1 MLLKNKELYEFGEFR
16 LDVEEHTLTR
26 SDGLKNGQLPEKAFQ
41 TLIILVR
48 NGGRLLTKQE
58 LIDQIW
64 PDSFVEE
71 NNLDKC
77 VHAIR
82 HVLGEKPGEQKFI
95 ETVRKHGYRFVA
107 AVNTLETPREE
118 PASLLDSEF
127 LTEATAFKTHSPST
141 ISTTTT
147 QSGASVVSAKW
158 DLEDDGK
165 IGQENGS
172 HENQIVTG
180 PQPAFEPKRKL
191 RTTKRSIVVAILL
204 LVGVAAT
211 IYFTIVR
218 STDSTAVAG
227 TKSIAVLPFRPVN
240 TANRDELYEIGI
252 ADSLINRLS
261 STEGFLVRPL
271 SAVRRYADL
280 ELDPIAAGHEQKVDY
295 VLAPYYQLADGKIRI
310 TAQLIDV
317 ATGRTEQSYDFA
329 KDVSGVFALQ
339 DAVAD
344 ELRNKL
350 AVKFVTG
357 PGGPPIKRGTN
368 NEEAY
373 RLYQLAMA
381 LVAKGGQDNTQ
392 AAIGYLD
399 KAVAL
404 DPNYARAWA
413 GKAYAHAQRVWGGRG
428 SPIREE
434 IPRSVDA
441 VQKALSIDPDL
452 SEAHTVL
459 CGNRLF
465 FEYDSDGAETACRRA
480 VALDPNSSVAHLA
493 YTRVLDSRGRFDEAF
508 AEVKK
513 ARDLD
518 PASFVIQR
526 QYANVLYGLRRYPEA
541 EEEYK
546 RAISLNPGSDGP
558 YDRLI
563 TTLEAQGKESEA
575 FDCLI
580 RWFETGKEA
589 PETIERLK
597 AAYAALGWRGALTE
611 WIRTIEARK
620 SPNYYPLA
628 GLYAALGN
636 KDKAFENLEKAYQE
650 RHLMM
655 MFIQVNNYHFDLL
668 RDDPRF
674 ADLVRRIE
682 GK

>member
-1 MLLKNKELYEFGEFR
+1 MISAVQDEKIYEFGDFR
-16 LDVEEHTLTR
+16 LIPGEDLLLHEGEPISL
-26 SDGLKNGQLPEKAFQ
+26 NPKAFAVL
-41 TLIILVR
+41 TLLVERHGHLVQKTEIIDEVWKD
-48 NGGRLLTKQE
+48 T
-58 LIDQIW
+58 
-64 PDSFVEE
+64 FVEE
-71 NNLDKC
+71 G
-77 VHAIR
+77 AISKSVWFVR
-82 HVLGEKPGEQKFI
+82 SVLGDASKEKFI
-95 ETVRKHGYRFVA
+95 QTIPRRGYRFVA
-107 AVNTLETPREE
+107 PVTVLNDPSIA
-118 PASLLDSEF
+118 
-127 LTEATAFKTHSPST
+127 SPST
-141 ISTTTT
+141 EIIST
-147 QSGASVVSAKW
+147 GYRLPAPPEDDEP
-158 DLEDDGK
+158 DLEFISTK
-165 IGQENGS
+165 EHAVTNGS
-172 HENQIVTG
+172 GRVSDLGVRTLGGSGI
-180 PQPAFEPKRKL
+180 L
-191 RTTKRSIVVAILL
+191 RLSALILL
-204 LVGVAAT
+204 LAAGAAAAYMFYPWKTAPGVG
-211 IYFTIVR
+211 
-218 STDSTAVAG
+218 G
-227 TKSIAVLPFRPVN
+227 TRSIAVLPFRPVN

-261 STEGFLVRPL
+261 STDGILVRPL

-295 VLAPYYQLADGKIRI
+295 VLAPYYQIADGKIRI

-317 ATGRTEQSYDFA
+317 TTGKTEQSYDFA
-329 KDVSGVFALQ
+329 KDVSGVFVLQ
-339 DAVAD
+339 DAVAE
-344 ELRNKL
+344 ELISKL
-350 AVKFVTG
+350 AVKFGTG
-357 PGGPPIKRGTN
+357 PGGTPTKRGTN

-381 LVAKGGQDNTQ
+381 LLAKGGQVNTQ

-413 GKAYAHAQRVWGGRG
+413 GKAYAHAQRVWAGPA
-428 SPIREE
+428 SREQ
-434 IPRSVDA
+434 IPRSFDA

-452 SEAHTVL
+452 SEAYTVL

-526 QYANVLYGLRRYPEA
+526 QYANVFYGLRRYPEA

-558 YDRLI
+558 YERLI

-580 RWFETGKEA
+580 RWFGTGKEA
-589 PETIERLK
+589 SETIERLK
-597 AAYAALGWRGALTE
+597 ASYAASGWRGALTE

-620 SPNYYPLA
+620 SPNYYSLA

-668 RDDPRF
+668 RDDPRWT
-674 ADLVRRIE
+674 DLVRRIE